1 MIVARGLGRGSHG
14 QLLVTLGL
22 GLDSGAVTPPP
33 SGHGRR
39 AGSRGFLPEKRK
51 RRDTDDDVLILIL

>member
-1 MIVARGLGRGSHG
+1 
-14 QLLVTLGL
+14 VTLGL